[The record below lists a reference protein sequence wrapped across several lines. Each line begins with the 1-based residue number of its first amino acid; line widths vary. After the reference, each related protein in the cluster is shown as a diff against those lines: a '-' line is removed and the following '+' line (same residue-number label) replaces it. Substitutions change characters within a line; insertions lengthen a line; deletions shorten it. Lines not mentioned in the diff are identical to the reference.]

1 MVIAVINEKGGSG
14 KSTLA
19 INLSSKFKQERKD
32 VILIDSDPQRS
43 IEHFL
48 NFRDENLELPFN
60 SLSKLGDTLAK
71 EIKNLQEKY
80 DVVVIDTGGRDSK
93 EMRQAL
99 IISNIVIVPIVPS
112 ALDISVFEKM
122 VDIIEEAK
130 IINESLIPLIVIS
143 RASPNPFLE
152 KKIAQLQEY
161 LAKKNLKDFILAKSI
176 IFEREAFKNAI
187 FEGKTITE
195 IGDSKAKK
203 DFLNFFKELNSILGE
218 NNESKS
224 I

>member
-1 MVIAVINEKGGSG
+1 MGFDMVIAVVNEKGGSG

-19 INLSSKFKQERKD
+19 INLSSKFKQEGKD

-80 DVVVIDTGGRDSK
+80 GMVVIDTGGRDSK

-99 IISNIVIVPIVPS
+99 IIADVVIVPIVPS

-122 VDIIEEAK
+122 INIIEEAK
-130 IINESLIPLIVIS
+130 IINENLIPLIVIS

-161 LAKKNLKDFILAKSI
+161 LMEKNLKDFILAKSI
-176 IFEREAFKNAI
+176 IFEREAFKSAI

-195 IGDSKAKK
+195 MNDSKAKK
-203 DFLNFFKELNSILGE
+203 NFLDFFKELNNILKE
-218 NNESKS
+218 K
-224 I
+224 

>member
-1 MVIAVINEKGGSG
+1 MVIAIVNEKGGSG

-19 INLSSKFKQERKD
+19 INLSSKFKQEGKD

-80 DVVVIDTGGRDSK
+80 DMVIIDTGGRDSK

-99 IISNIVIVPIVPS
+99 IIADLVIVPIVPS

-122 VDIIEEAK
+122 IDIIEEAK
-130 IINESLIPLIVIS
+130 IINESLTPLIVIS

-152 KKIAQLQEY
+152 RKIAQLQEY
-161 LAKKNLKDFILAKSI
+161 LTKKNLKDFILIKSI
-176 IFEREAFKNAI
+176 IFEREAFKSAV
-187 FEGKTITE
+187 FEGKTIAE
-195 IGDSKAKK
+195 MGDSKAKK
-203 DFLNFFKELNSILGE
+203 NFLDFFEELNNILKE
-218 NNESKS
+218 K
-224 I
+224 